1 MTPKAKTAKDRKDS
15 AEYLDEMDCGAE
27 ILVDNMDDAANV
39 AYGALTERL
48 YIVLDG
54 KIVYC
59 GGMGP
64 FFYNLIEVQEFLNEF
79 RESNVMKSSKVH
91 FPFISQQAGAK
102 RNGATTFIELIRGG
116 STPF

>member
-1 MTPKAKTAKDRKDS
+1 MTQKAKTAKDRKDS

-39 AYGALTERL
+39 AYGALPERL

-64 FFYNLIEVQEFLNEF
+64 FLYNLTEVQEFLNEF
-79 RESNVMKSSKVH
+79 RNSN
-91 FPFISQQAGAK
+91 A
-102 RNGATTFIELIRGG
+102 
-116 STPF
+116 